1 MSAAVEGWSTTPPR
15 DSETVAALCLRRLL
29 PLLVVAY
36 VVSFVDRTNI
46 ALAKS
51 HLQTDLGISAAAY
64 GLGAGLFFLTYALT
78 EVPSNLLMHR
88 VGARFWITRIMVTWG
103 VISALMAVVQ
113 GPTSFYL
120 LRMLLGVAE
129 AGLFPGVML
138 YLTYWFDA
146 EHRARASGLFLL
158 GVCLANVISG
168 PLGGAL
174 LEMNGVLGLRGWQ
187 WLFILEAVPAL
198 IVAAVIWRILPNRPS
213 DAPWLT
219 AEEAAGIERRIA
231 KQQSDAAPS
240 HEGLGR
246 ALLGPQSLL
255 TIAIYFC
262 HQIAIYT
269 VTFFLPGII
278 GGWGHLSSLSIG
290 LLTALPWLASTAGA
304 VFALR
309 GRRNPLQARRFL
321 IAGFLIMAFGM
332 LVASARQPAFALVG
346 FCISAS
352 MFFVVQALIFTYPAS
367 RLSGSRLAVGLAFTN
382 SCGLLGGF
390 TGPTIMGRI
399 EQQTG
404 SASGGLIAMTIL
416 LLVAAGLASRL
427 RPVTV

>member
-1 MSAAVEGWSTTPPR
+1 MNGVAGGGGTIPPR
-15 DSETVAALCLRRLL
+15 DPETLTALCLRRLL

-78 EVPSNLLMHR
+78 EVPSNMVMHR
-88 VGARFWITRIMVTWG
+88 VGARRWITRIMVSWG
-103 VISALMAVVQ
+103 VISGLMAVVQ
-113 GPTSFYL
+113 GPTSFYV

-138 YLTYWFDA
+138 YLTYWFGA

-198 IVAAVIWRILPNRPS
+198 VVAAVIWRRLPDRPR

-219 AEEAAGIERRIA
+219 AEEAAGIERRISR
-231 KQQSDAAPS
+231 QQLEAAPS

-255 TIAIYFC
+255 TIGVYFC

-278 GGWGHLSSLSIG
+278 GGWGHLSPLSIG
-290 LLTALPWLASTAGA
+290 SLTALPWLASTAGA

-309 GRRNPLQARRFL
+309 GRRTPLQARRVL
-321 IAGFLIMAFGM
+321 VAGLLIMASGM
-332 LVASARQPAFALVG
+332 LVASERQPALALLG

-367 RLSGSRLAVGLAFTN
+367 RLSGPRLAIGLAFTN

-404 SASGGLIAMTIL
+404 SATGGLIAMTIL
-416 LLVAAGLASRL
+416 LVVAAGLASRL
-427 RPVTV
+427 RPVST